1 MSAALDLHQ
10 NTMPASPVALY
21 AQRLA
26 RHGLK
31 VFPCQ
36 EDKTPSCKWG
46 ELATNRPEGIPML
59 WRTYPGVLIGVATGA
74 ASGFDVLDIDLY
86 KPEADDW
93 YQEHCTRLTGTRM
106 HRTRSGGLHL
116 LFRHRQNMRNS
127 AGKIMTGVD
136 VRGEGGYIIWWP
148 AAGCEIV
155 DKSPAHQW
163 PAWLVE
169 MAQPPLPPRADL
181 KHIEDGMRNADRY
194 VQGAVRAAVQ
204 AVASAPAGG
213 RNDRLNAETFSLAR
227 FISEG
232 YLTATEIAYAMSAA
246 ALQAGLSEPEIQKT
260 VASALRAR
268 AGV

>member
-1 MSAALDLHQ
+1 MSAALDLRQ
-10 NTMPASPVALY
+10 SAMPASPVALY

-36 EDKTPSCKWG
+36 EDKKPACKWG
-46 ELATNRPEGIPML
+46 ELATNRPESIPML
-59 WRTYPGVLIGVATGA
+59 WRSYPGALIGVVTGA
-74 ASGFDVLDIDLY
+74 VSGFDALDLDWG
-86 KPEADDW
+86 KGGDDF
-93 YQEHCTRLTGTRM
+93 YQEHCTRLTGTRT

-116 LFRHRQNMRNS
+116 LFRHRENMRNS
-127 AGKIMTGVD
+127 ASRIASGVD
-136 VRGEGGYIIWWP
+136 VRGDGGYIIWWP
-148 AAGCEIV
+148 AAGCEVV
-155 DKSPAHQW
+155 DKSPAQQW

-169 MAQPPLPPRADL
+169 MAQPPLPPKADL

-227 FISEG
+227 FIPEG
-232 YLTATEIAYAMSAA
+232 YLTAAEIAYAMSAA

-260 VASALRAR
+260 IASALRAR

>member
-1 MSAALDLHQ
+1 MSAAFDLPQ
-10 NTMPASPVALY
+10 SAMLASPVSLY

-36 EDKTPSCKWG
+36 EDKKPACKWG
-46 ELATNRPEGIPML
+46 ELATTRPEGIPML

-74 ASGFDVLDIDLY
+74 DSGFDVLDIDLY

-93 YQEHCTRLTGTRM
+93 YQEHCARMPRTRM

-116 LFRHRQNMRNS
+116 LFRHRENMRNS
-127 AGKIMTGVD
+127 AGKIATGVD
-136 VRGEGGYIIWWP
+136 VRGDGGYIIWWP
-148 AAGCEIV
+148 AAGCEVV
-155 DKSPAHQW
+155 DKSSAHQW

-169 MAQPPLPPRADL
+169 MAQPPLLPKANIMNKPLDL
-181 KHIEDGMRNADRY
+181 RNIEKK
-194 VQGAVRAAVQ
+194 VQNAVRCAVH
-204 AVASAPAGG
+204 AVASAPEGG

-227 FISEG
+227 FIPEG

-260 VASALRAR
+260 IASALRAR

>member
-1 MSAALDLHQ
+1 MSAVLDLRQ
-10 NTMPASPVALY
+10 SAMPASPVALY
-21 AQRLA
+21 AQKLA

-31 VFPCQ
+31 VFPCN
-36 EDKTPSCKWG
+36 EDKTPACKWG
-46 ELATNRPEGIPML
+46 ELATKCPESIPML
-59 WRTYPGVLIGVATGA
+59 WRTYPGVLIGVVTGA
-74 ASGFDVLDIDLY
+74 VSGFDALDIDLY

-93 YQEHCTRLTGTRM
+93 YQEHCTRLTGTRT

-116 LFRHRQNMRNS
+116 LFRHRENMRNS
-127 AGKIMTGVD
+127 ASRIASGVD
-136 VRGEGGYIIWWP
+136 VRGDGGYIIWWP
-148 AAGCEIV
+148 AAGYEVV
-155 DKSPAHQW
+155 DKSAATQW

-169 MAQPPLPPRADL
+169 MAQPSLPPKADL
-181 KHIEDGMRNADRY
+181 KQIEDGMRNADRY

-246 ALQAGLSEPEIQKT
+246 ALQAGLSEAEIQKT
-260 VASALRAR
+260 IASALRAR